1 MVLDKDPDHIWAV
14 DNGGGKIN
22 LAFDS
27 GNAGFVPLTVD
38 QAKEVIEV
46 LQIAIEQIEQA

>member
-14 DNGGGKIN
+14 DDGGGKIN